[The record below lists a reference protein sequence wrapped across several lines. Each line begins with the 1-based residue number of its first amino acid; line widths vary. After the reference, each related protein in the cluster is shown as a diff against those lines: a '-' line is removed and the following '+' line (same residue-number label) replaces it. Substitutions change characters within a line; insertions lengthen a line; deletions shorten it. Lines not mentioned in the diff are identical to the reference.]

1 MSTGDSTVQVYPAD
15 QAFDVRTFEVG
26 KPGKPGLKRKETMA
40 QHDARLYGSDKISQH
55 IKKYD
60 TNGDGNFSVA
70 EVRIII
76 EEMERD
82 ENQVKSLKKVV
93 AGVVFLSI
101 IFMGILMGI
110 ILGVSVLCVCLFF
123 LWCICISVLTVT
135 FSCPFP
141 PPSRPTRCPRKRMQ
155 RAA

>member
-1 MSTGDSTVQVYPAD
+1 MHFTLTPRAHTYPTALHSTVQVYPAD

-82 ENQVKSLKKVV
+82 ENQVKSLEQDVK
-93 AGVVFLSI
+93 
-101 IFMGILMGI
+101 
-110 ILGVSVLCVCLFF
+110 
-123 LWCICISVLTVT
+123 
-135 FSCPFP
+135 
-141 PPSRPTRCPRKRMQ
+141 
-155 RAA
+155 